1 MLNEC
6 VSRRQKCSP
15 RSYHDG
21 FECRGMVN
29 NERKEAGGGG
39 GVILLEVKG
48 ISSSITHCS

>member
-29 NERKEAGGGG
+29 NERKEAGGL
-39 GVILLEVKG
+39 ILLEVKG
-48 ISSSITHCS
+48 ISSCITQCS